1 MKALLS
7 HTAGKAES
15 LQFGTLPDPVA
26 GPGQVLIRVKAC
38 SLNYPDALMIEDL
51 YQFKPER
58 PFAPGNEVS
67 GVIEAVGDGVEG
79 FKAGDRV
86 CALCGHGGLAELVAV
101 DAWRCFVI
109 PGEMPFDVASTIIMA
124 YGTNIHGLVD
134 RGALKA
140 GDSMLVLGASGGIGI
155 TAVELGKA
163 MGARVVGAVSSP
175 EKAEYVKQA
184 GADEVIVYPTGALDR
199 EAQRALA
206 NQFKAACPQGYE
218 VVYDVV
224 GGDYA
229 EPALRS
235 IAWEGRYL
243 VIGFTAG
250 IPKIPTNLALL
261 KACSIV
267 GVFWGAWSERNR
279 GELQKDMAELFQL
292 WREGKIKPLISRNYA
307 FADAAQAIDL
317 MANRGAIGKL
327 VVTMD

>member
-7 HTAGKAES
+7 HTPGKANS

-26 GPGQVLIRVKAC
+26 GQGQVLIRIKA
-38 SLNYPDALMIEDL
+38 
-51 YQFKPER
+51 R
-58 PFAPGNEVS
+58 PFAPGNEVG
-67 GVIEAVGDGVEG
+67 GVIEALGAGVTG
-79 FKAGDRV
+79 LKVGDRV
-86 CALCGHGGLAELVAV
+86 CALCGHGGLAEMVAV
-101 DAWRCFVI
+101 DASRCFVI
-109 PGEMPFDVASTIIMA
+109 PDEMGFDIASTILMA

-134 RGALKA
+134 RGRLKP
-140 GDSMLVLGASGGIGI
+140 GDTMLVLGASGGIGI

-175 EKAEYVKQA
+175 EKAEYVRQA

-199 EAQRALA
+199 DAQRALA
-206 NQFKAACPQGYE
+206 NQFKAACPEGYD

-267 GVFWGAWSERNR
+267 GVFWGTWTERNP

-292 WREGKIKPLISRNYA
+292 WREGKIKPLISRR
-307 FADAAQAIDL
+307 FSFGDAAKAIDL
-317 MANRGAIGKL
+317 MAGRSGSW
-327 VVTMD
+327 